1 MSDSPQKDPFSDWR
15 EMLGQMERTMNAAAN
30 EFMAKDEFSKAMNEA
45 MAAKLQ
51 TQRGIAEKVSEY
63 LVSINVPTRD
73 DINALAVRLIEIQKE
88 LTAVSAAIQRME
100 GKGPAEIPPPSLLR
114 TKRFQ
119 GRSAPPATATAS
131 EPSVVTSTP
140 NRPGGT
146 ENT

>member
-1 MSDSPQKDPFSDWR
+1 
-15 EMLGQMERTMNAAAN
+15 
-30 EFMAKDEFSKAMNEA
+30 
-45 MAAKLQ
+45 
-51 TQRGIAEKVSEY
+51 
-63 LVSINVPTRD
+63 
-73 DINALAVRLIEIQKE
+73 VRLIEIQKE

-100 GKGPAEIPPPSLLR
+100 GKGPAEISPPSLLR

-140 NRPGGT
+140 NRPGGP